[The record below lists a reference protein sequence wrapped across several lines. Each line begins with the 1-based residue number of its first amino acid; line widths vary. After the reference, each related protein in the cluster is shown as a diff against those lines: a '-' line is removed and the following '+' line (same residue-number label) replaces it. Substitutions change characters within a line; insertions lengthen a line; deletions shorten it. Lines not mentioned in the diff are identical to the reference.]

1 MRILLAM
8 VGKDLR
14 RRLRSPLPTILLLLF
29 PLLFAGLIALTFG
42 GVGGSG
48 NDVPKV
54 RLLID
59 DRDGGLVGQLVT
71 AAFQRGEAQTYFEV
85 KTLPGVPQAP
95 QSEDAALLEK
105 AEATALLRLPAGLTS
120 DVLAGRPAE
129 LQLVKS
135 PAQSIL
141 PDIAE
146 QVTTVLAE
154 GLSSASRLLR
164 GPLDE
169 MRGTTAAP
177 SDPRVA
183 EIAVLTNGVVTRAR
197 PYLFP
202 PVITLETAVRPE
214 PTPGTPGRPGSP
226 GAPGKP
232 KPASNPSLFLLFLP
246 GISVFTLFSLADQS
260 MRDLLIEARQKT
272 LRRQLAGPLT
282 AGRVLVGKAL
292 GTAAVAGLA
301 ILTLTAVGAAV
312 VTATA
317 AGGAGAGTP
326 RGSSLAGFLLLSVA
340 LVAATTGFASFLF
353 ALARNER
360 QGATLASLISLVM
373 AFAGGSFIPLD
384 SLPGALRALSPFSLF
399 YWATRGYQVLLV
411 DGAGLRAVLPNI
423 AILGGAGLLL
433 LTLSA
438 FLWQRRLLKG
448 ELA

>member
-14 RRLRSPLPTILLLLF
+14 RRLRSPLPTLLLLLF

-42 GVGGSG
+42 SG
-48 NDVPKV
+48 TEVPKV

-71 AAFQRGEAQTYFEV
+71 AAFERPETREYFEV
-85 KTLPGVPQAP
+85 KRLPGAKQVGD
-95 QSEDAALLEK
+95 SELLENE
-105 AEATALLRLPAGLTS
+105 EATALLRLPAGLTG
-120 DVLAGRPAE
+120 DVLAGRPAR

-141 PDIAE
+141 PDVAE

-169 MRGTTAAP
+169 IRATRGGSPGSSGAP
-177 SDPRVA
+177 SDARVG
-183 EIAVLTNGVVTRAR
+183 EIAVLVNGVLTRAR

-202 PVITLETAVRPE
+202 PVITLETAVRAE
-214 PTPGTPGRPGSP
+214 PTPGPPGTPAPGRPAS
-226 GAPGKP
+226 APK
-232 KPASNPSLFLLFLP
+232 PSLFLLFLP
-246 GISVFTLFSLADQS
+246 GISVFTLFNLADQS

-272 LRRQLAGPLT
+272 LRRQFAGPLT
-282 AGRVLVGKAL
+282 AGRVLTGKAL
-292 GTAAVAGLA
+292 STAAVAGLSVL
-301 ILTLTAVGAAV
+301 ILTVVGAV
-312 VTATA
+312 VVALGAT
-317 AGGAGAGTP
+317 GMP
-326 RGSSLAGFLLLSVA
+326 RGISLAGFLLLSLA
-340 LVAATTGFASFLF
+340 LVLATTGFASFLF
-353 ALARNER
+353 GLARNER
-360 QGATLASLISLVM
+360 QGATLASLVSLVM

-384 SLPGALRALSPFSLF
+384 SLPPALRALSPFSLL
-399 YWATRGYQVLLV
+399 YWATRGYQRLLV
-411 DGAGLRAVLPNI
+411 DGLGLRAVLPNI
-423 AILGGAGLLL
+423 AILAGSGLLL
-433 LTLSA
+433 LALSA

>member
-42 GVGGSG
+42 GGTE
-48 NDVPKV
+48 VPKV

-59 DRDGGLVGQLVT
+59 DRDGGLVGRLVT
-71 AAFQRGEAQTYFEV
+71 AAFSRGEAQTYFEV
-85 KTLPGVPQAP
+85 KTLPGVPP
-95 QSEDAALLEK
+95 VGDAKLLENE
-105 AEATALLRLPAGLTS
+105 EATALLRLPAGLS
-120 DVLAGRPAE
+120 DDLFAGRPAK

-141 PDIAE
+141 PDVAE
-146 QVTTVLAE
+146 QATTVLAE

-169 MRGTTAAP
+169 IRGTTAAP

-202 PVITLETAVRPE
+202 PVITLETAVRAE
-214 PTPGTPGRPGSP
+214 PTPGTPGTSGPGR
-226 GAPGKP
+226 
-232 KPASNPSLFLLFLP
+232 PASNPSLFLLFLP

-272 LRRQLAGPLT
+272 LRRQFAGPLT
-282 AGRVLVGKAL
+282 AGRVLAGKAL
-292 GTAAVAGLA
+292 GTAAVAGLS
-301 ILTLTAVGAAV
+301 ILTLALIGIV
-312 VTATA
+312 VVA
-317 AGGAGAGTP
+317 AGGTAVPHGI
-326 RGSSLAGFLLLSVA
+326 SLAGFLLLSFA

-353 ALARNER
+353 ALAKNER
-360 QGATLASLISLVM
+360 QGATLASLVSLVM

-384 SLPGALRALSPFSLF
+384 SLPAALRALSPFSLM
-399 YWATRGYQVLLV
+399 YWATRGYQGLLV

-423 AILGGAGLLL
+423 AILSGSGLLL
-433 LTLSA
+433 LALSA
-438 FLWQRRLLKG
+438 FLWQRRLLEG